1 MEGKKQLKQF
11 NDFIYSK
18 YIFFIQKGN
27 LKISYNIPI
36 L

>member
-1 MEGKKQLKQF
+1 MEEKKQLKQF
-11 NDFIYSK
+11 NDFLYSK

-27 LKISYNIPI
+27 LISYKIPF